1 MESMMYVPREKLVS
15 LFRIYMRTC
24 VNFAIFENE
33 EELKREMAVLE
44 ESFMLLRAKYKVD
57 NRIG

>member
-1 MESMMYVPREKLVS
+1 M
-15 LFRIYMRTC
+15 RIC

-33 EELKREMAVLE
+33 EELKQEMAVLE
-44 ESFMLLRAKYKVD
+44 EGFMLLRAKYKVD